1 MSLQGAS
8 IVDEWTDSGSI
19 RFTTAVANR
28 SWNKTENRDV
38 ARAHARNLDVAMDSG
53 LDIANEPW
61 AEIPLR
67 ELAAR
72 WYADQHPKDTQTAD
86 FLRESSA
93 ALDGLPRGMWLEA
106 KEYRKLTSL
115 PKSSD

>member
-1 MSLQGAS
+1 MVRL
-8 IVDEWTDSGSI
+8 T
-19 RFTTAVANR
+19 R
-28 SWNKTENRDV
+28 SCRHAQIEHAERATESD
-38 ARAHARNLDVAMDSG
+38 AKAHARNLDVAMDSG
-53 LDIANEPW
+53 LDVATEPS

-93 ALDGLPRGMWLEA
+93 ALDGMPRGMWLEA